1 MQLNYVLRRVFFLFM
16 VIWLAAS
23 INFIL
28 PHLTGRD
35 PIKEQML
42 IQIAS
47 QGRRRE
53 DAQQMIDTYTRIFG
67 LDKPLWQQYLTYL
80 SNVIRFDFGYSI
92 VLYPRTVMEI
102 IIARGRLTL
111 PFLSVAIFISFV
123 TGVLLGAFLGWSKT
137 PQWVSNIVVPP
148 MLVFSS
154 VPQYL
159 IALVLIYLV
168 AFRMK
173 LLPMGQPYPTTMQ
186 ENWSDPAFLLAYARH
201 AVLPILSIVLV
212 EASGWALGMRA
223 MMVTVEG
230 EDYVTFAEARGLK
243 PRRIFFRYL
252 MRNAMLPS
260 LTGLALRLGFII
272 TGSAVAE
279 TFFSYNGLGS
289 TLGAAIGQFDYFLLY
304 GIVFIM
310 VLSIALATFVM
321 DMIYPLLDPRITY
334 KAQKG

>member
-1 MQLNYVLRRVFFLFM
+1 MHLNYVIRRVVFLFL
-16 VIWLAAS
+16 VIWMAAS
-23 INFIL
+23 INFLL
-28 PHLTGRD
+28 PRLTGRD

-47 QGRRRE
+47 QGRKRE
-53 DAQQMIDTYTRIFG
+53 DAQNMIDTYTRIFG
-67 LDKPLWQQYLTYL
+67 LDKPLWQQYITYI
-80 SNVIRFDFGYSI
+80 SNTMRFNFGYSI
-92 VLYPRTVMEI
+92 INYPRTVMEI
-102 IIARGRLTL
+102 IINRGRLTL

-123 TGVLLGAFLGWSKT
+123 LGVLLGALLGWNKT
-137 PQWVSNIVVPP
+137 PQWVNNIVVPP

-159 IALVLIYLV
+159 VALVLIYFV

-173 LLPMGQPYPTTMQ
+173 LLPMGQPYPSTMM
-186 ENWSDPAFLLAYARH
+186 ENWSDPKFLLAYARH
-201 AVLPILSIVLV
+201 AVLPILSIVVV

-230 EDYVTFAEARGLK
+230 EDYTTFAEARGLK
-243 PRRIFFRYL
+243 QSRIFFRYL
-252 MRNAMLPS
+252 LRNAMLPS

-289 TLGAAIGQFDYFLLY
+289 TLGAAIGQFDFFLLY
-304 GIVFIM
+304 GIVYIM
-310 VLSIALATFVM
+310 VLSIALATFIM
-321 DMIYPLLDPRITY
+321 DMVYPLLDPRITY